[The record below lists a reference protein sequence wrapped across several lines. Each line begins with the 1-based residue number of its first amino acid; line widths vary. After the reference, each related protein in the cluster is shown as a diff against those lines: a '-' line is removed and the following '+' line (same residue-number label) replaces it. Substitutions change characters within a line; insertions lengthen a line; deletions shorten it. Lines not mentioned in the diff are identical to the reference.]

1 MSLQSLP
8 VKEFC
13 HEINFLL
20 STQAGGDTDKMLTYN
35 RHCIST
41 NPTIIIISIFD
52 KLFFGRL
59 QHSYIWRQKQYHIW
73 ISEWLVIYF
82 TFMNVLIRLMRHNND
97 EIWNLEII
105 ISSKRYILPNLLIM
119 MYNVMYSIELIHMIF
134 FEYCDTRMTISY
146 LCFSN
151 FPMKKLSELKWI
163 KN

>member
-20 STQAGGDTDKMLTYN
+20 FTQAGGDTDKMLTYN

-41 NPTIIIISIFD
+41 NPTIIIILIFD

-59 QHSYIWRQKQYHIW
+59 QYSYILGQWILQKIKKQYYIW

-82 TFMNVLIRLMRHNND
+82 TFMNVLIRLMRHYCD
-97 EIWNLEII
+97 EIWNLKKM
-105 ISSKRYILPNLLIM
+105 ISSKRDILPNFLIIT
-119 MYNVMYSIELIHMIF
+119 YNVIALSEYTWFLLSIERL
-134 FEYCDTRMTISY
+134 E
-146 LCFSN
+146 
-151 FPMKKLSELKWI
+151 
-163 KN
+163 